1 MKIKEIC
8 EKLNAEV
15 QVAGD
20 PAREVTQAVA
30 GNLLSFTMGTAA
42 EGSAWVTI
50 QAHLNVAAVAVLKDM
65 PLIILASGRKAPR
78 DLEERCTA
86 ENICVAC
93 VAESIFRTCSRL
105 SELGIE
111 G

>member
-8 EKLNAEV
+8 ERINADV
-15 QVAGD
+15 QVPGD
-20 PAREVTQAVA
+20 PEREVTQAAA
-30 GNLLSFTMGTAA
+30 GDLLSFIMGTTA

-50 QAHLNVAAVAVLKDM
+50 QAHLNVAAVAVLKDI
-65 PLIILASGRKAPR
+65 PLIILASGRKAPQ
-78 DLEERCTA
+78 DLIERCSA
-86 ENICVAC
+86 ENICVAS
-93 VAESIFRTCSRL
+93 VADTIFGTCRRL

>member
-20 PAREVTQAVA
+20 PEREVTQAVA
-30 GNLLSFTMGTAA
+30 GDLLSFIMGTAA

-50 QAHLNVAAVAVLKDM
+50 RPISTLPQWQ
-65 PLIILASGRKAPR
+65 S
-78 DLEERCTA
+78 
-86 ENICVAC
+86 
-93 VAESIFRTCSRL
+93 
-105 SELGIE
+105 
-111 G
+111 

>member
-15 QVAGD
+15 QVAGN
-20 PAREVTQAVA
+20 PEREVTQAVA
-30 GNLLSFTMGTAA
+30 GDLLSFIMGTAA

-78 DLEERCTA
+78 DLEERRTA